1 MSNKTAIVTG
11 GTRGIGKAI
20 VLELAKSGCNV
31 AFNYSKSDDLANEL
45 VKEIEALGVK
55 AMARKTDVSNFE
67 SAKDMVKEVKDEFG
81 QIDILVNNAGIT
93 RDKLLALMKED
104 DWDDVI
110 NINLKS
116 VYNFSKAVIMTMI
129 KQKNG
134 KILNITSV
142 SGIAGVAGQTN
153 YSASKAGMIGF
164 TKALAKEVGKAKINV
179 NAIAC
184 GFIETDMTSELPE
197 EYKQK
202 MTDMTALK
210 RFGTTDDVAKTAK
223 FLLSDDANYITGQ
236 VLSLISFET
245 CNTNTKP
252 VLICVHN

>member
-20 VLELAKSGCNV
+20 VLELAKNGCNV

-55 AMARKTDVSNFE
+55 AIAKKADVADFE
-67 SAKDMVKEVKDEFG
+67 SAKEMIKEVKDEFG
-81 QIDILVNNAGIT
+81 QIDYLVNNAGIT
-93 RDKLLALMKED
+93 RDKLLAMMKED

-116 VYNFSKAVIMTMI
+116 VYNFTKAVIMTMI

-197 EYKQK
+197 EYKKK

-210 RFGTTDDVAKTAK
+210 RFGTTEDVAKAAK
-223 FLLSDDANYITGQ
+223 FFLSDDANYVTGQ
-236 VLSLISFET
+236 VLSLDGG
-245 CNTNTKP
+245 
-252 VLICVHN
+252 LAL

>member
-1 MSNKTAIVTG
+1 MSSKTAIVTG

-20 VLELAKSGCNV
+20 VLELAKNGCNV

-55 AMARKTDVSNFE
+55 AMAKKADVSDFE
-67 SAKDMVKEVKDEFG
+67 SAKDMIKEVKDEFG
-81 QIDILVNNAGIT
+81 QIDYLVNNAGIT
-93 RDKLLALMKED
+93 RDKLLAMMKED

-164 TKALAKEVGKAKINV
+164 TKALAKEVGKVKINV

-184 GFIETDMTSELPE
+184 GFIETDMTLELPE
-197 EYKQK
+197 EYKKK

-210 RFGTTDDVAKTAK
+210 RFGTTDDVAKVAK

-236 VLSLISFET
+236 VLSLDGG
-245 CNTNTKP
+245 
-252 VLICVHN
+252 LAL

>member
-55 AMARKTDVSNFE
+55 AVAKKANVSDFE
-67 SAKDMVKEVKDEFG
+67 SAKDMIKEVKDEFG
-81 QIDILVNNAGIT
+81 QIDYLVNNAGIT
-93 RDKLLALMKED
+93 RDKLLALMKEN

-184 GFIETDMTSELPE
+184 GFIETDMTSELPD

-210 RFGTTDDVAKTAK
+210 RFGTTDDVAKVAK
-223 FLLSDDANYITGQ
+223 FLLSDDANYVTGQ
-236 VLSLISFET
+236 VLSLDGG
-245 CNTNTKP
+245 
-252 VLICVHN
+252 LAL

>member
-55 AMARKTDVSNFE
+55 AIAKKADVSDFE
-67 SAKDMVKEVKDEFG
+67 SAKEMIKEVKDEFG
-81 QIDILVNNAGIT
+81 QIDYLVNNAGIT
-93 RDKLLALMKED
+93 RDKLLAMMKED

-129 KQKNG
+129 KQKKG

-210 RFGTTDDVAKTAK
+210 RFGTTDDVAKVAK
-223 FLLSDDANYITGQ
+223 FLLSDDANYVTGQ
-236 VLSLISFET
+236 VLSLDGG
-245 CNTNTKP
+245 
-252 VLICVHN
+252 LAL

>member
-20 VLELAKSGCNV
+20 VLELAKNGCNV

-55 AMARKTDVSNFE
+55 AMAKKADVSDFE

-81 QIDILVNNAGIT
+81 QIDFLVNNAGIT
-93 RDKLLALMKED
+93 RDKLLALMKEE
-104 DWDDVI
+104 DWDDVM
-110 NINLKS
+110 NVNLKS

-129 KQKNG
+129 KQKSGN
-134 KILNITSV
+134 ILNITSV
-142 SGIAGVAGQTN
+142 SGIAGVAGQAN

-184 GFIETDMTSELPE
+184 GFIETDMTSELPD
-197 EYKQK
+197 EYKKK

-210 RFGTTDDVAKTAK
+210 RFGTTDDVAKVAK

-236 VLSLISFET
+236 VLSLDGG
-245 CNTNTKP
+245 
-252 VLICVHN
+252 LAL

>member
-55 AMARKTDVSNFE
+55 AMARKADVSDFE
-67 SAKDMVKEVKDEFG
+67 SAKDMIKEVKDEFG
-81 QIDILVNNAGIT
+81 QIDYLVNNAGIT
-93 RDKLLALMKED
+93 RDKLLAMMKED

-184 GFIETDMTSELPE
+184 GFIETDMTSELPD
-197 EYKQK
+197 EYKKK

-210 RFGTTDDVAKTAK
+210 RFGTTDDVAKVAK
-223 FLLSDDANYITGQ
+223 FLLSDDANYVTGQ
-236 VLSLISFET
+236 VLSLDGG
-245 CNTNTKP
+245 
-252 VLICVHN
+252 LAL

>member
-20 VLELAKSGCNV
+20 VLELAKNGCNV
-31 AFNYSKSDDLANEL
+31 AFNYSKSDDLANKL

-55 AMARKTDVSNFE
+55 AMAKKTDVSDFE
-67 SAKDMVKEVKDEFG
+67 GAKEMAKEVKDEFG

-116 VYNFSKAVIMTMI
+116 VYNFSKAVIMTMV
-129 KQKNG
+129 KQKRG
-134 KILNITSV
+134 SILNITSV
-142 SGIAGVAGQTN
+142 SGIAGVAGQVN

-164 TKALAKEVGKAKINV
+164 TKALAKEVGKAHINV

-184 GFIETDMTSELPE
+184 GFIETDMTSSLPE
-197 EYKQK
+197 EYKKK
-202 MTDMTALK
+202 MTDMTSLK
-210 RFGTTDDVAKTAK
+210 RFGTTEDVAKVAM
-223 FLLSDDANYITGQ
+223 FLLSDDAKYITGQ
-236 VLSLISFET
+236 VLSLDGG
-245 CNTNTKP
+245 
-252 VLICVHN
+252 LAL

>member
-55 AMARKTDVSNFE
+55 AIAKKADVADFE
-67 SAKDMVKEVKDEFG
+67 SAKDMIKEVKGEFG
-81 QIDILVNNAGIT
+81 QIDYLVNNAGIT
-93 RDKLLALMKED
+93 RDKLLAMMKES

-210 RFGTTDDVAKTAK
+210 RFGTTDDVAKAAK
-223 FLLSDDANYITGQ
+223 FLLSDDASYITGQ
-236 VLSLISFET
+236 VLSIDGGLA
-245 CNTNTKP
+245 
-252 VLICVHN
+252 L

>member
-55 AMARKTDVSNFE
+55 AVAKKANVSDFE
-67 SAKDMVKEVKDEFG
+67 SAKDMIKEVKDEFG
-81 QIDILVNNAGIT
+81 QIDYLVNNAGIT
-93 RDKLLALMKED
+93 RDKLLALMKEN

-184 GFIETDMTSELPE
+184 GFIETDMTSELPD

-210 RFGTTDDVAKTAK
+210 RFGTTDDVAKAAK
-223 FLLSDDANYITGQ
+223 FLLSDDANYVTGQ
-236 VLSLISFET
+236 VLSLDGG
-245 CNTNTKP
+245 
-252 VLICVHN
+252 LAL

>member
-55 AMARKTDVSNFE
+55 AIAKKADVSDFE
-67 SAKDMVKEVKDEFG
+67 SAKDMIKEVKDEFG
-81 QIDILVNNAGIT
+81 QIDYLVNNAGIT
-93 RDKLLALMKED
+93 RDKLLAMMKED

-129 KQKNG
+129 KQKKG

-210 RFGTTDDVAKTAK
+210 RFGTTDDVAKVAK
-223 FLLSDDANYITGQ
+223 FLLSDDANYVTGQ
-236 VLSLISFET
+236 VLSLDGG
-245 CNTNTKP
+245 
-252 VLICVHN
+252 LAL

>member
-55 AMARKTDVSNFE
+55 AMAKKADVADFE
-67 SAKDMVKEVKDEFG
+67 SAKDMIKEVKDEFG
-81 QIDILVNNAGIT
+81 QIDYLVNNAGIT
-93 RDKLLALMKED
+93 RDKLLALMKEN

-129 KQKNG
+129 KQKSG
-134 KILNITSV
+134 SILNITSV
-142 SGIAGVAGQTN
+142 SGIAGVAGQAN

-202 MTDMTALK
+202 MIDMTALK
-210 RFGTTDDVAKTAK
+210 RFGTTHDVAKTAK
-223 FLLSDDANYITGQ
+223 FLLSDDAKYITGQ
-236 VLSLISFET
+236 VLSIDGGLA
-245 CNTNTKP
+245 
-252 VLICVHN
+252 L

>member
-11 GTRGIGKAI
+11 GTRGIGRAI
-20 VLELAKSGCNV
+20 VLELAKNGCNV

-45 VKEIEALGVK
+45 VKEIETLGVR
-55 AMARKTDVSNFE
+55 AMAKKADVSDFE
-67 SAKDMVKEVKDEFG
+67 IAKDMVKEVKDNFG
-81 QIDILVNNAGIT
+81 QIDFLVNNAGIT
-93 RDKLLALMKED
+93 RDKLLALMKEE

-129 KQKNG
+129 KQKSG

-142 SGIAGVAGQTN
+142 SGIAGVAGQAN

-164 TKALAKEVGKAKINV
+164 TKALAKEVGKANINV

-184 GFIETDMTSELPE
+184 GFIETDMTASLPE

-202 MTDMTALK
+202 MTDMTSLK
-210 RFGTTDDVAKTAK
+210 RFGTTEDVAKVAM
-223 FLLSDDANYITGQ
+223 FLLSDDAKYITGQ
-236 VLSLISFET
+236 VLSVDGGLA
-245 CNTNTKP
+245 
-252 VLICVHN
+252 L

>member
-11 GTRGIGKAI
+11 GTRGIGRAI
-20 VLELAKSGCNV
+20 VLELAKNGCNV

-45 VKEIEALGVK
+45 VKEIEALGVR
-55 AMARKTDVSNFE
+55 AMAKKADVSDFE
-67 SAKDMVKEVKDEFG
+67 SAKDMVKEVKDNFG
-81 QIDILVNNAGIT
+81 QIDFLVNNAGIT
-93 RDKLLALMKED
+93 RDKLLALMKEE

-129 KQKNG
+129 KQKSG

-142 SGIAGVAGQTN
+142 SGIAGVAGQAN

-164 TKALAKEVGKAKINV
+164 TKALAKEVGKANINV

-184 GFIETDMTSELPE
+184 GFIETDMTASLPE

-202 MTDMTALK
+202 MTDMTSLK
-210 RFGTTDDVAKTAK
+210 RFGTTEDVAKVAM
-223 FLLSDDANYITGQ
+223 FLLSDDAKYITGQ
-236 VLSLISFET
+236 VLSVDGGLA
-245 CNTNTKP
+245 
-252 VLICVHN
+252 L

>member
-55 AMARKTDVSNFE
+55 AMARKADVSDFE
-67 SAKDMVKEVKDEFG
+67 SAKDMIKEVKDEFG
-81 QIDILVNNAGIT
+81 QIDYLVNNAGIT
-93 RDKLLALMKED
+93 RDKLLAMMKED

-164 TKALAKEVGKAKINV
+164 TKALAKEVGKVKINV

-184 GFIETDMTSELPE
+184 GFIETDMTLELPE
-197 EYKQK
+197 EYKKK

-210 RFGTTDDVAKTAK
+210 RFGTTDDVAKVAK

-236 VLSLISFET
+236 VLSLDGG
-245 CNTNTKP
+245 
-252 VLICVHN
+252 LAL

>member
-45 VKEIEALGVK
+45 VKEIEGLGVK
-55 AMARKTDVSNFE
+55 AMAKKVDVSDFE
-67 SAKDMVKEVKDEFG
+67 GAKNMVKEVKDEFG
-81 QIDILVNNAGIT
+81 QIDYLVNNAGIT

-210 RFGTTDDVAKTAK
+210 RFGTTDDVAKVAK
-223 FLLSDDANYITGQ
+223 FLLSDDANYVTGQ
-236 VLSLISFET
+236 VLSLDGG
-245 CNTNTKP
+245 
-252 VLICVHN
+252 LAL

>member
-55 AMARKTDVSNFE
+55 AVAKKADVSDFE
-67 SAKDMVKEVKDEFG
+67 SAKDMIKEVKDEFG
-81 QIDILVNNAGIT
+81 QIDYLVNNAGIT
-93 RDKLLALMKED
+93 RDKLLAMMKED

-164 TKALAKEVGKAKINV
+164 TKALAKEIGKAKINV

-184 GFIETDMTSELPE
+184 GFIETDMTSELPDV
-197 EYKQK
+197 YKQK

-210 RFGTTDDVAKTAK
+210 RFGTTDDVAKVAK

-236 VLSLISFET
+236 VLSLDGG
-245 CNTNTKP
+245 
-252 VLICVHN
+252 LAL

>member
-31 AFNYSKSDDLANEL
+31 AFNYNKSDDLADEL

-55 AMARKTDVSNFE
+55 AVAKKADVADFE
-67 SAKDMVKEVKDEFG
+67 SAKDMIKEVKDEFG
-81 QIDILVNNAGIT
+81 QIDYLVNNAGIT
-93 RDKLLALMKED
+93 RDKLLALMKEN

-184 GFIETDMTSELPE
+184 GFIETDMTSELPD

-210 RFGTTDDVAKTAK
+210 RFGTTDDVAKVAK
-223 FLLSDDANYITGQ
+223 FLLSDDANYVTGQ
-236 VLSLISFET
+236 VLSLDGG
-245 CNTNTKP
+245 
-252 VLICVHN
+252 LAL

>member
-1 MSNKTAIVTG
+1 MSHKTAIVTG

-55 AMARKTDVSNFE
+55 AMAKKVDVSDFE
-67 SAKDMVKEVKDEFG
+67 GAKNMVKEVKDEFV
-81 QIDILVNNAGIT
+81 QIDYLVNNAGIT

-197 EYKQK
+197 EYKKK

-210 RFGTTDDVAKTAK
+210 RFGTTDDVAKVAK
-223 FLLSDDANYITGQ
+223 FLLSDDANYVTGQ
-236 VLSLISFET
+236 VLSLDGG
-245 CNTNTKP
+245 
-252 VLICVHN
+252 LAL

>member
-55 AMARKTDVSNFE
+55 AVAKKADVADFE
-67 SAKDMVKEVKDEFG
+67 SAKDMIKEVKDEFG
-81 QIDILVNNAGIT
+81 QIDYLVNNAGIT
-93 RDKLLALMKED
+93 RDKLLALMKEN

-184 GFIETDMTSELPE
+184 GFIETDMTSELPD

-210 RFGTTDDVAKTAK
+210 RFGTTDDVAKVAK
-223 FLLSDDANYITGQ
+223 FLLSDDANYVTGQ
-236 VLSLISFET
+236 VLSLDGG
-245 CNTNTKP
+245 
-252 VLICVHN
+252 LAL

>member
-55 AMARKTDVSNFE
+55 AMAKKADVSDFE
-67 SAKDMVKEVKDEFG
+67 SAKDMIKEVKDEFG
-81 QIDILVNNAGIT
+81 QIDYLVNNAGIT
-93 RDKLLALMKED
+93 RDKLLAMMKED

-184 GFIETDMTSELPE
+184 GFIETDMTSELPD
-197 EYKQK
+197 EYKKK

-210 RFGTTDDVAKTAK
+210 RFGTTDDVAKVAK
-223 FLLSDDANYITGQ
+223 FLLSDDANYVTGH
-236 VLSLISFET
+236 VLSLDGG
-245 CNTNTKP
+245 
-252 VLICVHN
+252 LAL

>member
-55 AMARKTDVSNFE
+55 AMAKKADVSDFE
-67 SAKDMVKEVKDEFG
+67 SAKDMIKEVKDEFG

-104 DWDDVI
+104 DWDDVM

-129 KQKNG
+129 KQKYG

-164 TKALAKEVGKAKINV
+164 TKALAKEIGKAKINV

-184 GFIETDMTSELPE
+184 GFIETDMTSELPD

-210 RFGTTDDVAKTAK
+210 RFGTTDDVAKLAK
-223 FLLSDDANYITGQ
+223 FLLSDDASYITGQ
-236 VLSLISFET
+236 VVSLDGG
-245 CNTNTKP
+245 
-252 VLICVHN
+252 LAL

>member
-55 AMARKTDVSNFE
+55 AMAKKADVSDFE
-67 SAKDMVKEVKDEFG
+67 SAKDMIKEVKDEFG
-81 QIDILVNNAGIT
+81 QIDYLVNNAGIT
-93 RDKLLALMKED
+93 RDKLLALMKEN

-197 EYKQK
+197 EYKKK

-210 RFGTTDDVAKTAK
+210 RFGTTDDVAKVAK
-223 FLLSDDANYITGQ
+223 FLLSDDANYVTGQ
-236 VLSLISFET
+236 VLSLDGG
-245 CNTNTKP
+245 
-252 VLICVHN
+252 LAL

>member
-55 AMARKTDVSNFE
+55 AVAKKADVSDFE
-67 SAKDMVKEVKDEFG
+67 SAKDMIKEVKDEFG
-81 QIDILVNNAGIT
+81 QIDYLVNNAGIT
-93 RDKLLALMKED
+93 RDKLLAMMKED

-184 GFIETDMTSELPE
+184 GFIETDMTSELPD

-210 RFGTTDDVAKTAK
+210 RFGTTDDVAKVAK
-223 FLLSDDANYITGQ
+223 FLLSDDANYVTGQ
-236 VLSLISFET
+236 VLSLDGG
-245 CNTNTKP
+245 
-252 VLICVHN
+252 LAL

>member
-55 AMARKTDVSNFE
+55 AMAKKADVSNFE
-67 SAKDMVKEVKDEFG
+67 SAKDMIKEVKDEFG
-81 QIDILVNNAGIT
+81 QIDYLVNNAGIT
-93 RDKLLALMKED
+93 RDKLLALMKEN

-134 KILNITSV
+134 KILNITS
-142 SGIAGVAGQTN
+142 
-153 YSASKAGMIGF
+153 
-164 TKALAKEVGKAKINV
+164 
-179 NAIAC
+179 
-184 GFIETDMTSELPE
+184 
-197 EYKQK
+197 
-202 MTDMTALK
+202 
-210 RFGTTDDVAKTAK
+210 
-223 FLLSDDANYITGQ
+223 FL
-236 VLSLISFET
+236 FF
-245 CNTNTKP
+245 
-252 VLICVHN
+252 

>member
-20 VLELAKSGCNV
+20 VLELAKNGCNV

-55 AMARKTDVSNFE
+55 AIAKKADVADFE
-67 SAKDMVKEVKDEFG
+67 SAKEMIKEVKDEFG
-81 QIDILVNNAGIT
+81 QIDYLVNNAGIT
-93 RDKLLALMKED
+93 RDKLLAMMKED

-153 YSASKAGMIGF
+153 YSAAKAGVASA
-164 TKALAKEVGKAKINV
+164 TVVWAKELARYGIRVAGVAP
-179 NAIAC
+179 
-184 GFIETDMTSELPE
+184 GFIETEMVASMKPEALEKMTSGIPLRRMGKPAEIAHSVAYIFENDYYTGRILEL
-197 EYKQK
+197 
-202 MTDMTALK
+202 DGGL
-210 RFGTTDDVAKTAK
+210 R
-223 FLLSDDANYITGQ
+223 L
-236 VLSLISFET
+236 
-245 CNTNTKP
+245 
-252 VLICVHN
+252 

>member
-55 AMARKTDVSNFE
+55 AMAKKADVSDFE
-67 SAKDMVKEVKDEFG
+67 SAKDMIKEVKDEFG
-81 QIDILVNNAGIT
+81 QIDYLVNNAGIT
-93 RDKLLALMKED
+93 RDKLLALMKEE

-129 KQKNG
+129 KQKSG

-142 SGIAGVAGQTN
+142 SGIAGVAGQAN

-197 EYKQK
+197 EYKKK

-210 RFGTTDDVAKTAK
+210 RFGTTDDVAKVAK
-223 FLLSDDANYITGQ
+223 FLLSDDAKYITGQ
-236 VLSLISFET
+236 VLSLDGG
-245 CNTNTKP
+245 
-252 VLICVHN
+252 LAL

>member
-31 AFNYSKSDDLANEL
+31 AFNYSKSDDLAKEL

-55 AMARKTDVSNFE
+55 AVAKKADVADCE
-67 SAKDMVKEVKDEFG
+67 SDKDMIKEVKDEFG
-81 QIDILVNNAGIT
+81 QIDYLVNNAGIT

-184 GFIETDMTSELPE
+184 GFIETDMTSELPD
-197 EYKQK
+197 EYKKK

-210 RFGTTDDVAKTAK
+210 RFGTTDDVAKVAK

-236 VLSLISFET
+236 VLSLDGG
-245 CNTNTKP
+245 
-252 VLICVHN
+252 LAL

>member
-1 MSNKTAIVTG
+1 MSNKAAIVTG

-20 VLELAKSGCNV
+20 VLELARSGCNV

-55 AMARKTDVSNFE
+55 AVAKKADVSDFE
-67 SAKDMVKEVKDEFG
+67 SAKEMIKEVKDEFG
-81 QIDILVNNAGIT
+81 QIDYLVNNAGIT
-93 RDKLLALMKED
+93 RDKLLAMMKED

-210 RFGTTDDVAKTAK
+210 RFGTTDDVAKVAK
-223 FLLSDDANYITGQ
+223 FLLSDDANYVTGQ
-236 VLSLISFET
+236 VLSLDGG
-245 CNTNTKP
+245 
-252 VLICVHN
+252 LAL